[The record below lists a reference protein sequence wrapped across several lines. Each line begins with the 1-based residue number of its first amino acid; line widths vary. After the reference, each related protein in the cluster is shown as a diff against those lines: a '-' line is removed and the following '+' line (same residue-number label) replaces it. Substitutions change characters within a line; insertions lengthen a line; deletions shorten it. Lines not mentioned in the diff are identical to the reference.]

1 MFRIIWNLLLV
12 CLGIAILWLVVPKVF
27 PQFREISPTLPG
39 TFRARAIMVGF
50 QGIGLIVTALLLFGS
65 LSSWAWQGISS
76 IGRWFYGLMSLLLLG
91 GAGVSI
97 YIDYVDMGFVGYG
110 DYITFI
116 FSVLLI
122 AFPIVAFGTGYIGLA
137 YRFWR
142 ARKPK

>member
-76 IGRWFYGLMSLLLLG
+76 IGRWFYGLMSLLRL
-91 GAGVSI
+91 
-97 YIDYVDMGFVGYG
+97 
-110 DYITFI
+110 
-116 FSVLLI
+116 
-122 AFPIVAFGTGYIGLA
+122 GLA
-137 YRFWR
+137 GILEDFLRPYVSLSLTRVWDQYSFYCHGIR
-142 ARKPK
+142 RTR